1 MKEKRY
7 VIIGNSTAAIAAAE
21 NIRKLDKTGSIT
33 FLSEEEYPAYGRP
46 LISYYLLGK
55 TRAENMS
62 VRPADFYEKLG
73 ATLRLGVRA
82 ERIDTAKRQVILRGG
97 ERIRYDKLLV
107 ATGSRPFVPNVEGYE
122 KVKDKFTFMTFSDA
136 LALEKKLTPQA
147 RVLIVGAGLI
157 GLKCVEGILDRVGSV
172 TVVDLAARILPSI
185 LDEEGSAIV
194 QERLEARGVS
204 FILGDCAVRYAPGLA
219 TLRSGK
225 GVPFDILVIAA
236 GVRPNVSLVREAG
249 GEVNR
254 GIVVNDR
261 QKTTIPDVY
270 AAGDNCESYDICSGT
285 RRILALLPN
294 AAFRGETAGRN
305 MAGGDAAFDKAAP
318 FNALGLFDTHIATAG
333 VYEGETYTDT
343 SEGYKKL
350 FVKDNKLVGFILID
364 CIERAGI
371 YTSLIREQTPLDTVD
386 FELLKKNPVLMAF
399 ARGTREEY
407 LTRRR

>member
-1 MKEKRY
+1 MQY
-7 VIIGNSTAAIAAAE
+7 VIIGNSTAATFAIE
-21 NIRKLDKTGSIT
+21 GIRAVDKAGSIT
-33 FLSEEEYPAYGRP
+33 VISDETRPAYGRP
-46 LISYYLLGK
+46 LISYYLCGRIKL
-55 TRAENMS
+55 ENTDYRS
-62 VRPADFYEKLG
+62 ASFYTDNGVAVKY
-73 ATLRLGVRA
+73 GVRA
-82 ERIDTAKRQVILRGG
+82 EKIDPEKKTVALSDGSAIDYG
-97 ERIRYDKLLV
+97 KLLV
-107 ATGSRPFVPNVEGYE
+107 ATGSSPLVPPAEGLDTVPYH
-122 KVKDKFTFMTFSDA
+122 TFMTMDSA
-136 LALEKKLTPQA
+136 LALEKELSPEK
-147 RVLIVGAGLI
+147 RVLVVGAGLI

-225 GVPFDILVIAA
+225 EVPFDILVIAA

-261 QKTTIPDVY
+261 QETTIPDVY

-294 AAFRGETAGRN
+294 AAFQGETAGRN

-333 VYEGETYTDT
+333 VYEGEAYTDT

>member
-1 MKEKRY
+1 MQY
-7 VIIGNSTAAIAAAE
+7 VIIGNSTAATFAVE
-21 NIRKLDKTGSIT
+21 GIRAVDKAGSIT
-33 FLSEEEYPAYGRP
+33 VISDETRPAYGRP
-46 LISYYLLGK
+46 LISYYLYGRIKL
-55 TRAENMS
+55 ENTDYRS
-62 VRPADFYEKLG
+62 ASFYMDNGVTVKY
-73 ATLRLGVRA
+73 GVRA
-82 ERIDTAKRQVILRGG
+82 EKIDPEKKNVALSDGSTIG
-97 ERIRYDKLLV
+97 YDKLLV
-107 ATGSRPFVPNVEGYE
+107 ATGSSPLVPPAEGLDTVPYH
-122 KVKDKFTFMTFSDA
+122 TFMTMDSA
-136 LALEKKLTPQA
+136 LALEKELSPEK
-147 RVLIVGAGLI
+147 RVLVVGAGLI

-225 GVPFDILVIAA
+225 EVPFDILVIAA

-261 QKTTIPDVY
+261 QETTIPDVY

-294 AAFRGETAGRN
+294 AAFQGETAGRN

>member
-1 MKEKRY
+1 MQY
-7 VIIGNSTAAIAAAE
+7 VIIGNSTAATFAIE
-21 NIRKLDKTGSIT
+21 GIRAVDKAGSIT
-33 FLSEEEYPAYGRP
+33 VISDETRPAYGRP
-46 LISYYLLGK
+46 LISYYLYGRIKL
-55 TRAENMS
+55 ENTDYRS
-62 VRPADFYEKLG
+62 ASFYTDNGVTVKY
-73 ATLRLGVRA
+73 GVRA
-82 ERIDTAKRQVILRGG
+82 EKIDPEKKNVALSDGSTIG
-97 ERIRYDKLLV
+97 YDKLLV
-107 ATGSRPFVPNVEGYE
+107 ATGSSPLVPPAEGLDTVPYH
-122 KVKDKFTFMTFSDA
+122 TFMTMDSA
-136 LALEKKLTPQA
+136 LALEKELSPEK
-147 RVLIVGAGLI
+147 RVLVVGAGLI

-194 QERLEARGVS
+194 QERLEACGVN
-204 FILGDCAVRYAPGLA
+204 FVLGDCAVRYAPGLA

-225 GVPFDILVIAA
+225 EVPFDILVIAA

-261 QKTTIPDVY
+261 QETTIPDVY

-294 AAFRGETAGRN
+294 AAFQGETAGRN

-333 VYEGETYTDT
+333 VYEGEAYTDT

>member
-1 MKEKRY
+1 MQY
-7 VIIGNSTAAIAAAE
+7 VIIGNSTAATFAIE
-21 NIRKLDKTGSIT
+21 GIRAVDKAGSIT
-33 FLSEEEYPAYGRP
+33 VISDETRPAYGRP
-46 LISYYLLGK
+46 LISYYLYGRIKL
-55 TRAENMS
+55 ENTDYRS
-62 VRPADFYEKLG
+62 ASFYTDNGVTVKY
-73 ATLRLGVRA
+73 GVRA
-82 ERIDTAKRQVILRGG
+82 EKIDPEKKNVALSDGSTIG
-97 ERIRYDKLLV
+97 YDKLLV
-107 ATGSRPFVPNVEGYE
+107 ATGSSPLVPPAEGLDTVQYH
-122 KVKDKFTFMTFSDA
+122 TFMTMDSA
-136 LALEKKLTPQA
+136 LALEKELSPEK
-147 RVLIVGAGLI
+147 RVLVVGAGLI

-194 QERLEARGVS
+194 QERLGARGVS

-225 GVPFDILVIAA
+225 EVPFDILVIAA

-261 QKTTIPDVY
+261 QETTIPDVY

-294 AAFRGETAGRN
+294 AAFQGETAGRN

-333 VYEGETYTDT
+333 VYEGEAYTDT

>member
-1 MKEKRY
+1 MQY
-7 VIIGNSTAAIAAAE
+7 VIIGNSTAATFAIE
-21 NIRKLDKTGSIT
+21 GIRAIDRAGSIT
-33 FLSEEEYPAYGRP
+33 VISDETRPAYGRP
-46 LISYYLLGK
+46 LISYYLYGRIRL
-55 TRAENMS
+55 ENTAY
-62 VRPADFYEKLG
+62 RPASFYTDNG
-73 ATLRLGVRA
+73 VTLKYGVRA
-82 ERIDTAKRQVILRGG
+82 EKIDPKKKTVVLSDGSAIG
-97 ERIRYDKLLV
+97 YDKLLV
-107 ATGSRPFVPNVEGYE
+107 ATGSSPLVPPADGLDA
-122 KVKDKFTFMTFSDA
+122 VKYHTFMTMDAA
-136 LALEKKLTPQA
+136 LALEKELSPEK
-147 RVLIVGAGLI
+147 RVLVVGAGLI

-194 QERLEARGVS
+194 QERLEARGVN
-204 FILGDCAVRYAPGLA
+204 FVLGDCAVRYAPGLA

-225 GVPFDILVIAA
+225 EVPFDILVIAA

-261 QKTTIPDVY
+261 QETTIPDVY

-294 AAFRGETAGRN
+294 AAFQGETAGRN

-333 VYEGETYTDT
+333 VYEGEAYTDL

-364 CIERAGI
+364 CIGRAGI
-371 YTSLIREQTPLDTVD
+371 YTSLIREQTPLTTVD
-386 FELLKKNPVLMAF
+386 FELLKKNPALMAF

>member
-1 MKEKRY
+1 MQY
-7 VIIGNSTAAIAAAE
+7 VIIGNSTAATFAIE
-21 NIRKLDKTGSIT
+21 GIRAVDKAGSIT
-33 FLSEEEYPAYGRP
+33 VISDETRPAYGRP
-46 LISYYLLGK
+46 LISYYLYGRIRL
-55 TRAENMS
+55 ENTAY
-62 VRPADFYEKLG
+62 RPASFYTDNG
-73 ATLRLGVRA
+73 VTLKYGVRA
-82 ERIDTAKRQVILRGG
+82 EKIDPKSKTVALSDGSTIG
-97 ERIRYDKLLV
+97 YDKLLV
-107 ATGSRPFVPNVEGYE
+107 ATGSSPLVPPADGLDA
-122 KVKDKFTFMTFSDA
+122 VKYHTFMTMDAA
-136 LALEKKLTPQA
+136 LALEKELSPEK
-147 RVLIVGAGLI
+147 RVLVVGAGLI

-194 QERLEARGVS
+194 QERLEARGVN
-204 FILGDCAVRYAPGLA
+204 FVLGDCAVRYAPGLA
-219 TLRSGK
+219 TLRSGRE
-225 GVPFDILVIAA
+225 VPFDILVIAA
-236 GVRPNVSLVREAG
+236 GVRPNVSLVKEAG

-261 QKTTIPDVY
+261 QETTIPDVY

-294 AAFRGETAGRN
+294 AAFQGETAGRN
-305 MAGGDAAFDKAAP
+305 MAGGDAAFDKAAS

-333 VYEGETYTDT
+333 VYEGEAYTDL

-364 CIERAGI
+364 CIGRAGI
-371 YTSLIREQTPLDTVD
+371 YTSLIREQTPLTTVD
-386 FELLKKNPVLMAF
+386 FELLKKNPALMAF

>member
-1 MKEKRY
+1 MQY
-7 VIIGNSTAAIAAAE
+7 VIIGNSTAATFAIE
-21 NIRKLDKTGSIT
+21 GIRAVDRAGSIT
-33 FLSEEEYPAYGRP
+33 VISDETRPAYGRP
-46 LISYYLLGK
+46 LISYYLYGRIKL
-55 TRAENMS
+55 ENTDYRS
-62 VRPADFYEKLG
+62 ASFYMDNGVTVKY
-73 ATLRLGVRA
+73 GVRA
-82 ERIDTAKRQVILRGG
+82 EKIDPEKKNVALSDGSTIG
-97 ERIRYDKLLV
+97 YDKLLV
-107 ATGSRPFVPNVEGYE
+107 ATGSSPLVPPAEGLDTVQYH
-122 KVKDKFTFMTFSDA
+122 TFMTMDSA
-136 LALEKKLTPQA
+136 LALEKELSPEK
-147 RVLIVGAGLI
+147 RVLVVGAGLI

-194 QERLEARGVS
+194 QERLGARGVS

-225 GVPFDILVIAA
+225 EVPFDILVIAA

-261 QKTTIPDVY
+261 QETTIPDVY

-294 AAFRGETAGRN
+294 AAFQGETAGRN
-305 MAGGDAAFDKAAP
+305 MAGGDAVFDKAAP

-333 VYEGETYTDT
+333 VYEGEAYTDT

-386 FELLKKNPVLMAF
+386 FELLKKNPALMAF
-399 ARGTREEY
+399 ARGTREEI

>member
-1 MKEKRY
+1 MQY
-7 VIIGNSTAAIAAAE
+7 VIIGNSTAATFAIE
-21 NIRKLDKTGSIT
+21 GIRAVDKAGSIT
-33 FLSEEEYPAYGRP
+33 VISDETRPAYGRP
-46 LISYYLLGK
+46 LISYYLYGRIKL
-55 TRAENMS
+55 ENTDYRS
-62 VRPADFYEKLG
+62 ASFYMDNGVTVKY
-73 ATLRLGVRA
+73 GVRA
-82 ERIDTAKRQVILRGG
+82 EKIDPEKKNVALSDGSTIG
-97 ERIRYDKLLV
+97 YDKLLV
-107 ATGSRPFVPNVEGYE
+107 ATGSSPLVPPAEGLDTVQYH
-122 KVKDKFTFMTFSDA
+122 TFMTMDSA
-136 LALEKKLTPQA
+136 LALEKELSPEK
-147 RVLIVGAGLI
+147 RVLVVGAGLI
-157 GLKCVEGILDRVGSV
+157 GLKCVEGVLDRVGSV

-194 QERLEARGVS
+194 QERLGARGVS

-225 GVPFDILVIAA
+225 EVPFDILVIAA

-261 QKTTIPDVY
+261 QETTIPDVY

-294 AAFRGETAGRN
+294 AAFQGETAGRN

-333 VYEGETYTDT
+333 VYEGEAYTDT

>member
-1 MKEKRY
+1 MQY
-7 VIIGNSTAAIAAAE
+7 VIIGNSTAATFAIE
-21 NIRKLDKTGSIT
+21 GIRAVDKAGSIT
-33 FLSEEEYPAYGRP
+33 VISDETRPAYGRP
-46 LISYYLLGK
+46 LISYYLYGRIRL
-55 TRAENMS
+55 ENTAY
-62 VRPADFYEKLG
+62 RPASFYTDNG
-73 ATLRLGVRA
+73 VTLKYGVRA
-82 ERIDTAKRQVILRGG
+82 EKIDSKKKTVALSDGSTIG
-97 ERIRYDKLLV
+97 YDKLLV
-107 ATGSRPFVPNVEGYE
+107 ATGSSPLVPPADGLDA
-122 KVKDKFTFMTFSDA
+122 VKYHTFMTMDAA
-136 LALEKKLTPQA
+136 LALEKELSPEK
-147 RVLIVGAGLI
+147 RVLVVGAGLI

-194 QERLEARGVS
+194 QERLEARGVN
-204 FILGDCAVRYAPGLA
+204 FVLGDCAVRYAPGLA

-225 GVPFDILVIAA
+225 EVPFDILVIAA

-261 QKTTIPDVY
+261 QETTIPDVY

-294 AAFRGETAGRN
+294 AAFQGETAGRN

-333 VYEGETYTDT
+333 VYEGEAYTDL

-364 CIERAGI
+364 CIGRAGI
-371 YTSLIREQTPLDTVD
+371 YTSLIREQTPLTTVD
-386 FELLKKNPVLMAF
+386 FELLKKNPALMAF

>member
-1 MKEKRY
+1 MQY
-7 VIIGNSTAAIAAAE
+7 VIIGNSTAATFAIE
-21 NIRKLDKTGSIT
+21 GIRAVDKAGSIT
-33 FLSEEEYPAYGRP
+33 VISDETRPAYGRP
-46 LISYYLLGK
+46 LISYYLYGRIKL
-55 TRAENMS
+55 ENTDYRS
-62 VRPADFYEKLG
+62 ASFYTDNG
-73 ATLRLGVRA
+73 VTLKYGVRA
-82 ERIDTAKRQVILRGG
+82 EKIDPKKKTVALSDGSTIG
-97 ERIRYDKLLV
+97 YDKLLV
-107 ATGSRPFVPNVEGYE
+107 ATGSSPLVPPADGLDT
-122 KVKDKFTFMTFSDA
+122 VKYHTFMTMDAA
-136 LALEKKLTPQA
+136 LALEKELSPEK
-147 RVLIVGAGLI
+147 RVLVVGAGLI

-194 QERLEARGVS
+194 QERLEARGVN
-204 FILGDCAVRYAPGLA
+204 FVLGDCAVRYAPGLA
-219 TLRSGK
+219 TLRSGRE
-225 GVPFDILVIAA
+225 VPFDILVIAA

-261 QKTTIPDVY
+261 QETTIPDVY

-294 AAFRGETAGRN
+294 AAFQGETAGRN

-333 VYEGETYTDT
+333 VYEGEAYTDL

>member
-1 MKEKRY
+1 MQY
-7 VIIGNSTAAIAAAE
+7 VIIGNSTAATFAIE
-21 NIRKLDKTGSIT
+21 GIRAVDKAGSIT
-33 FLSEEEYPAYGRP
+33 VISDETRPAYGRP
-46 LISYYLLGK
+46 LISYYLYGRIRL
-55 TRAENMS
+55 ENTAY
-62 VRPADFYEKLG
+62 RPASFYTDNG
-73 ATLRLGVRA
+73 VTLKYGVRA
-82 ERIDTAKRQVILRGG
+82 EKIDPKKKTVVLSDGSTIG
-97 ERIRYDKLLV
+97 YDKLLV
-107 ATGSRPFVPNVEGYE
+107 ATGSSPLVPPADGLDA
-122 KVKDKFTFMTFSDA
+122 VKYHTFMTMDAA
-136 LALEKKLTPQA
+136 LALEKELSPEK
-147 RVLIVGAGLI
+147 RVLVVGAGLI

-185 LDEEGSAIV
+185 LDEESSAIV
-194 QERLEARGVS
+194 QERLETRGVN
-204 FILGDCAVRYAPGLA
+204 FVLGDCAVRYAPGLA

-225 GVPFDILVIAA
+225 EVPFDILVIAA

-261 QKTTIPDVY
+261 QETTIPDVY

-294 AAFRGETAGRN
+294 AAFQGETAGRN

-333 VYEGETYTDT
+333 VYEGEAYTDL

-364 CIERAGI
+364 CIGRAGI
-371 YTSLIREQTPLDTVD
+371 YTSLIREQTPLTTVD
-386 FELLKKNPVLMAF
+386 FELLKKNPALMAF

>member
-1 MKEKRY
+1 MQY
-7 VIIGNSTAAIAAAE
+7 VIIGNSTAATFAIE
-21 NIRKLDKTGSIT
+21 GIRAVDRAGSIT
-33 FLSEEEYPAYGRP
+33 VISDETRPAYGRP
-46 LISYYLLGK
+46 LISYYLYGRIKL
-55 TRAENMS
+55 ENTDYRS
-62 VRPADFYEKLG
+62 ASFYTDNGVTVKY
-73 ATLRLGVRA
+73 GVRA
-82 ERIDTAKRQVILRGG
+82 EKIDPEKKNVALSDGSTIG
-97 ERIRYDKLLV
+97 YDKLLV
-107 ATGSRPFVPNVEGYE
+107 ATGSSPLVPPAEGLDTVQYH
-122 KVKDKFTFMTFSDA
+122 TFMTMDSA
-136 LALEKKLTPQA
+136 LALEKELSSEK
-147 RVLIVGAGLI
+147 RVLVVGAGLI

-194 QERLEARGVS
+194 QERLGARGVS

-225 GVPFDILVIAA
+225 EVPFDILVIAA

-261 QKTTIPDVY
+261 QETTIPDVY

-294 AAFRGETAGRN
+294 AAFQGETAGRN

-333 VYEGETYTDT
+333 VYEGEAYTDT

-386 FELLKKNPVLMAF
+386 FELLKKNPALMAF
-399 ARGTREEY
+399 ARGTRAEI

>member
-1 MKEKRY
+1 MQY
-7 VIIGNSTAAIAAAE
+7 VIIGNSTAATFAIE
-21 NIRKLDKTGSIT
+21 GIRAVDKAGSIT
-33 FLSEEEYPAYGRP
+33 VISDETRPAYGRP
-46 LISYYLLGK
+46 LISYYLYGRIKL
-55 TRAENMS
+55 ENTDYRS
-62 VRPADFYEKLG
+62 ASFYTDNG
-73 ATLRLGVRA
+73 VTLKYGVRA
-82 ERIDTAKRQVILRGG
+82 EKIDPKKKTVALSDGSTIG
-97 ERIRYDKLLV
+97 YDKLLV
-107 ATGSRPFVPNVEGYE
+107 ATGSSPLVPPADGLDT
-122 KVKDKFTFMTFSDA
+122 VKYHTFMTMDAA
-136 LALEKKLTPQA
+136 LALEKELSPEK
-147 RVLIVGAGLI
+147 RVLVVGAGLI

-194 QERLEARGVS
+194 QERLEARGVN
-204 FILGDCAVRYAPGLA
+204 FVLGDCAVRYAPGLA
-219 TLRSGK
+219 TLRSGRE
-225 GVPFDILVIAA
+225 VPFDILVIAA

-261 QKTTIPDVY
+261 QETTIPDVY

-294 AAFRGETAGRN
+294 AAFQGETAGRN

-333 VYEGETYTDT
+333 VYEGEAYTDL

-364 CIERAGI
+364 CIGRAGI
-371 YTSLIREQTPLDTVD
+371 YTSLIREQTPLTTVD
-386 FELLKKNPVLMAF
+386 FELLKKNPALMAF

>member
-1 MKEKRY
+1 MQY
-7 VIIGNSTAAIAAAE
+7 VIIGNSTAATFAIE
-21 NIRKLDKTGSIT
+21 GIRAIDRAGCIT
-33 FLSEEEYPAYGRP
+33 VISDETRPAYGRP
-46 LISYYLLGK
+46 LISYYLYGRIRL
-55 TRAENMS
+55 ENTAY
-62 VRPADFYEKLG
+62 RPASFYTDNG
-73 ATLRLGVRA
+73 VTLKYGVRA
-82 ERIDTAKRQVILRGG
+82 EKIDPKKKTVALSDGSAIG
-97 ERIRYDKLLV
+97 YDKLLV
-107 ATGSRPFVPNVEGYE
+107 ATGSSPLVPPADGLDA
-122 KVKDKFTFMTFSDA
+122 VKYHTFMTMDSA
-136 LALEKKLTPQA
+136 LALEKELSPEK
-147 RVLIVGAGLI
+147 RVLVVGAGLI

-194 QERLEARGVS
+194 QERLEARGVN
-204 FILGDCAVRYAPGLA
+204 FVLGDCAVRYAPGLA
-219 TLRSGK
+219 TLRSGRE
-225 GVPFDILVIAA
+225 VPFDILVIAA

-261 QKTTIPDVY
+261 QETTIPDVY

-294 AAFRGETAGRN
+294 AAFQGETAGRN

-333 VYEGETYTDT
+333 VYEGEAYTDL

-386 FELLKKNPVLMAF
+386 FELLKKNPALMAF

>member
-1 MKEKRY
+1 MQY
-7 VIIGNSTAAIAAAE
+7 VIIGNSTAATFAIE
-21 NIRKLDKTGSIT
+21 GIRAVDRAGSIT
-33 FLSEEEYPAYGRP
+33 VISDETRPAYGRP
-46 LISYYLLGK
+46 LISYYLYGRIRL
-55 TRAENMS
+55 ENTAY
-62 VRPADFYEKLG
+62 RPASFYTDNG
-73 ATLRLGVRA
+73 VTLKYGVRA
-82 ERIDTAKRQVILRGG
+82 EKIDPKKKTVALSDGSTIG
-97 ERIRYDKLLV
+97 YDKLLV
-107 ATGSRPFVPNVEGYE
+107 ATGSSPLVPPADGLDTVIYH
-122 KVKDKFTFMTFSDA
+122 TFMTMDAA
-136 LALEKKLTPQA
+136 LALEKELSPEK
-147 RVLIVGAGLI
+147 RVLVVGAGLI
-157 GLKCVEGILDRVGSV
+157 GLKFVEGILDRVGSV

-194 QERLEARGVS
+194 QERLEECGVN
-204 FILGDCAVRYAPGLA
+204 FVLGDCAVRYAPGLA

-225 GVPFDILVIAA
+225 EVPFDILVIAA

-261 QKTTIPDVY
+261 QETTIPDVY

-294 AAFRGETAGRN
+294 AAFQGETAGRN

-333 VYEGETYTDT
+333 VYEGEAYTDL

-364 CIERAGI
+364 CIGRAGI
-371 YTSLIREQTPLDTVD
+371 YTSLIREQTPLTTVD
-386 FELLKKNPVLMAF
+386 FEQLKKNPALMAF

>member
-1 MKEKRY
+1 MQY
-7 VIIGNSTAAIAAAE
+7 VIIGNSTAATFAIE
-21 NIRKLDKTGSIT
+21 GIRAVDKAGSIT
-33 FLSEEEYPAYGRP
+33 VISDETRPAYGRP
-46 LISYYLLGK
+46 LISYYLYGRIKL
-55 TRAENMS
+55 ENTDYRS
-62 VRPADFYEKLG
+62 ASFYTDNG
-73 ATLRLGVRA
+73 VTLKYGVRA
-82 ERIDTAKRQVILRGG
+82 EKIDPKKKTVALSDGSTIG
-97 ERIRYDKLLV
+97 YDKLLV
-107 ATGSRPFVPNVEGYE
+107 ATGSSPLVPPADGLDT
-122 KVKDKFTFMTFSDA
+122 VKYHTFMTMDAA
-136 LALEKKLTPQA
+136 LALEKELSPEK
-147 RVLIVGAGLI
+147 RVLVVGAGLI

-194 QERLEARGVS
+194 QERLEARGVN
-204 FILGDCAVRYAPGLA
+204 FVLGDCAVRYAPGLA

-225 GVPFDILVIAA
+225 EVPFDILVIAA

-261 QKTTIPDVY
+261 QETTIPDVY

-294 AAFRGETAGRN
+294 AAFQGETAGRN

-333 VYEGETYTDT
+333 VYEGEAYTDL

-364 CIERAGI
+364 CIGRAGI
-371 YTSLIREQTPLDTVD
+371 YTSLIREQTPLTTVD
-386 FELLKKNPVLMAF
+386 FEQLKKNPALMAF
-399 ARGTREEY
+399 VRGTREEY

>member
-1 MKEKRY
+1 MQY
-7 VIIGNSTAAIAAAE
+7 VIIGNSTAATFAVE
-21 NIRKLDKTGSIT
+21 GIRAVDKAGSIT
-33 FLSEEEYPAYGRP
+33 VISDETRPAYGRP
-46 LISYYLLGK
+46 LISYYLYGRIKL
-55 TRAENMS
+55 ENTDYRS
-62 VRPADFYEKLG
+62 AFFYTDNGVTVKY
-73 ATLRLGVRA
+73 GVRA
-82 ERIDTAKRQVILRGG
+82 EKIDPEKKNVALSDGSTIG
-97 ERIRYDKLLV
+97 YDKLLV
-107 ATGSRPFVPNVEGYE
+107 ATGSSPLVPPAEGLDTVQYH
-122 KVKDKFTFMTFSDA
+122 TFMTMDSA
-136 LALEKKLTPQA
+136 LALEKKLSPEK
-147 RVLIVGAGLI
+147 RVLVVGAGLI

-194 QERLEARGVS
+194 QERLEARGVN
-204 FILGDCAVRYAPGLA
+204 FVLGDCAVRYAPGLA
-219 TLRSGK
+219 TLRSGRE
-225 GVPFDILVIAA
+225 VPFDILVIAA
-236 GVRPNVSLVREAG
+236 GVRPNVSLVKEAG

-261 QKTTIPDVY
+261 QETTIPDVY

-294 AAFRGETAGRN
+294 AAFQGETAGRN

-333 VYEGETYTDT
+333 VYEGEAYTDT

-386 FELLKKNPVLMAF
+386 FELLKKNPALMAF
-399 ARGTREEY
+399 ARGTRAEI

>member
-1 MKEKRY
+1 MQY
-7 VIIGNSTAAIAAAE
+7 VIIGNSTAATFAIE
-21 NIRKLDKTGSIT
+21 GIRAVDRAGSIT
-33 FLSEEEYPAYGRP
+33 VISDETRPAYGRP
-46 LISYYLLGK
+46 LISYYLYGRIKL
-55 TRAENMS
+55 ENTDYRS
-62 VRPADFYEKLG
+62 ASFYTDNGVTVKY
-73 ATLRLGVRA
+73 GVRA
-82 ERIDTAKRQVILRGG
+82 EKIDPEKKNVALSDGSTIG
-97 ERIRYDKLLV
+97 YDKLLV
-107 ATGSRPFVPNVEGYE
+107 ATGSSPLVPPAEGLDTVPYH
-122 KVKDKFTFMTFSDA
+122 TFMTMDSA
-136 LALEKKLTPQA
+136 LALEKELSPEK
-147 RVLIVGAGLI
+147 RVLVVGAGLI
-157 GLKCVEGILDRVGSV
+157 GLKCVEGVLDRVGSV

-185 LDEEGSAIV
+185 LVEEGSAIV
-194 QERLEARGVS
+194 QKRLEACGVN
-204 FILGDCAVRYAPGLA
+204 FVLGDCAVRYAPGLA

-225 GVPFDILVIAA
+225 EVPFDILVIAA

-261 QKTTIPDVY
+261 QETTIPDVY

-294 AAFRGETAGRN
+294 AAFQGETAGRN

-333 VYEGETYTDT
+333 VYEGEAYTDT

-386 FELLKKNPVLMAF
+386 FELLKKNPALMAF
-399 ARGTREEY
+399 ARGAREEI

>member
-1 MKEKRY
+1 MQY
-7 VIIGNSTAAIAAAE
+7 VIIGNSTAATFAIE
-21 NIRKLDKTGSIT
+21 GIRAVDKAGSIT
-33 FLSEEEYPAYGRP
+33 VISDETRPAYGRP
-46 LISYYLLGK
+46 LISYYLYGRIKL
-55 TRAENMS
+55 ENTDYRS
-62 VRPADFYEKLG
+62 ASFYTDNG
-73 ATLRLGVRA
+73 VTLKYGVRA
-82 ERIDTAKRQVILRGG
+82 EKIDPKKKTVALSDGSTIG
-97 ERIRYDKLLV
+97 YDKLLV
-107 ATGSRPFVPNVEGYE
+107 ATGSSPLVPPADGLDT
-122 KVKDKFTFMTFSDA
+122 VKYHTFMTMDAA
-136 LALEKKLTPQA
+136 LALEKELSPEK
-147 RVLIVGAGLI
+147 RVLVVGAGLI

-194 QERLEARGVS
+194 QERLEARGVN
-204 FILGDCAVRYAPGLA
+204 FVLGDCAVRYAPGLA

-225 GVPFDILVIAA
+225 EVSFDILVIAA
-236 GVRPNVSLVREAG
+236 GVRPNVSLVKEAG

-261 QKTTIPDVY
+261 QETTIPDVY

-294 AAFRGETAGRN
+294 AAFQGETAGRN

-333 VYEGETYTDT
+333 VYEGEAYTDL

-371 YTSLIREQTPLDTVD
+371 YTSLIREQTPLTTVD
-386 FELLKKNPVLMAF
+386 FELLKKNPALMAF

>member
-1 MKEKRY
+1 MQY
-7 VIIGNSTAAIAAAE
+7 VIIGNSTAATFAIE
-21 NIRKLDKTGSIT
+21 GIRAVDRAGSIT
-33 FLSEEEYPAYGRP
+33 VISDETRPAYGRP
-46 LISYYLLGK
+46 LISYYLYGRIKL
-55 TRAENMS
+55 ENTDYRS
-62 VRPADFYEKLG
+62 ASFYTDNGVTVKY
-73 ATLRLGVRA
+73 GVRA
-82 ERIDTAKRQVILRGG
+82 EKIDPEKKNVALSDGSTIG
-97 ERIRYDKLLV
+97 YDKLLV
-107 ATGSRPFVPNVEGYE
+107 ATGSSPLVPPAEGLDTVQYH
-122 KVKDKFTFMTFSDA
+122 TFMTMDSA
-136 LALEKKLTPQA
+136 LALEKELSPEK
-147 RVLIVGAGLI
+147 RVLVVGAGLI

-194 QERLEARGVS
+194 QERLEACGVN
-204 FILGDCAVRYAPGLA
+204 FVLGDCAVRYAPGLA

-225 GVPFDILVIAA
+225 EVPFDILVIAA

-261 QKTTIPDVY
+261 QETTIPDVY

-294 AAFRGETAGRN
+294 AAFQGETAGRN

-333 VYEGETYTDT
+333 VYEGEAYTDT

>member
-1 MKEKRY
+1 MQY
-7 VIIGNSTAAIAAAE
+7 VIIGNSTAATFAIE
-21 NIRKLDKTGSIT
+21 GIRAVDKAGSIT
-33 FLSEEEYPAYGRP
+33 VISDETRPAYGRP
-46 LISYYLLGK
+46 LISYYLYGRIKL
-55 TRAENMS
+55 ENTDYRS
-62 VRPADFYEKLG
+62 ASFYTDNGVTVKY
-73 ATLRLGVRA
+73 GVRA
-82 ERIDTAKRQVILRGG
+82 EKIDPEKKNVALSDGSTIG
-97 ERIRYDKLLV
+97 YDKLLV
-107 ATGSRPFVPNVEGYE
+107 ATGSSPLVPPAEGLDTVPYH
-122 KVKDKFTFMTFSDA
+122 TFMTMDSA
-136 LALEKKLTPQA
+136 LALEKELSPEK
-147 RVLIVGAGLI
+147 RVLVVGAGLI
-157 GLKCVEGILDRVGSV
+157 GLKCVEGVLDRVGSV

-225 GVPFDILVIAA
+225 EGPFDILVIAA

-261 QKTTIPDVY
+261 QETTIPDVY

-294 AAFRGETAGRN
+294 AAFQGETAGRN
-305 MAGGDAAFDKAAP
+305 MAGGDAAFDKATP

-333 VYEGETYTDT
+333 VYEGEAYTDT

>member
-1 MKEKRY
+1 MQY
-7 VIIGNSTAAIAAAE
+7 VIIGNSTAATFAIE
-21 NIRKLDKTGSIT
+21 GIRAVDRAGSIT
-33 FLSEEEYPAYGRP
+33 VISDETRPAYGRP
-46 LISYYLLGK
+46 LISYYLYGRIKL
-55 TRAENMS
+55 ENTDYRS
-62 VRPADFYEKLG
+62 ASFYTDNG
-73 ATLRLGVRA
+73 VTLKYGVRA
-82 ERIDTAKRQVILRGG
+82 EKIDPKKKTVALSDGSTIG
-97 ERIRYDKLLV
+97 YDKLLV
-107 ATGSRPFVPNVEGYE
+107 ATGSSPLVPPADGLDT
-122 KVKDKFTFMTFSDA
+122 VKYHTFMTMDAA
-136 LALEKKLTPQA
+136 LALEKELSPEK
-147 RVLIVGAGLI
+147 RVLVVGAGLI

-194 QERLEARGVS
+194 QERLEARGVN
-204 FILGDCAVRYAPGLA
+204 FVLGDCAVRYAPGLA
-219 TLRSGK
+219 TLRSGRE
-225 GVPFDILVIAA
+225 VPFDILVIAA

-261 QKTTIPDVY
+261 QETTIPDVY

-294 AAFRGETAGRN
+294 AAFQGETAGRN

-333 VYEGETYTDT
+333 VYEGEAYTDL

-364 CIERAGI
+364 CIGRAGI
-371 YTSLIREQTPLDTVD
+371 YTSLIREQTPLTTVD
-386 FELLKKNPVLMAF
+386 FELLKKNPALMAF

>member
-1 MKEKRY
+1 MQY
-7 VIIGNSTAAIAAAE
+7 VIIGNSTAATFAIE
-21 NIRKLDKTGSIT
+21 GIRAVDRAGSIT
-33 FLSEEEYPAYGRP
+33 VISDETRPAYGRP
-46 LISYYLLGK
+46 LISYYLYGRIKL
-55 TRAENMS
+55 ENTDYRS
-62 VRPADFYEKLG
+62 ASFYTDNGVTVKY
-73 ATLRLGVRA
+73 GVRA
-82 ERIDTAKRQVILRGG
+82 EKIDPEKKNVALSDGSTIG
-97 ERIRYDKLLV
+97 YDKLLV
-107 ATGSRPFVPNVEGYE
+107 ATGSSPLVPPAEGLDTVQYH
-122 KVKDKFTFMTFSDA
+122 TFMTMDSA
-136 LALEKKLTPQA
+136 LALEKELSPEK
-147 RVLIVGAGLI
+147 RVLVVGAGLI

-194 QERLEARGVS
+194 QERLGARGVS

-225 GVPFDILVIAA
+225 EVPFDILVIAA

-261 QKTTIPDVY
+261 QETTIPDVY

-294 AAFRGETAGRN
+294 AAFQGETAGRN
-305 MAGGDAAFDKAAP
+305 MAGGDAVFDKAAP

-333 VYEGETYTDT
+333 VYEGEAYTDT

-386 FELLKKNPVLMAF
+386 FELLKKNPALMAF
-399 ARGTREEY
+399 ARGTREEI

>member
-1 MKEKRY
+1 MQY
-7 VIIGNSTAAIAAAE
+7 VIIGNSTAATFAIE
-21 NIRKLDKTGSIT
+21 GIRAVDKAGSIT
-33 FLSEEEYPAYGRP
+33 VISDETRPAYGRP
-46 LISYYLLGK
+46 LISYYLYGRIKL
-55 TRAENMS
+55 ENTDYRS
-62 VRPADFYEKLG
+62 ASFYTDNG
-73 ATLRLGVRA
+73 VTLKYGVRA
-82 ERIDTAKRQVILRGG
+82 EKIDPKKKTVALSDGSTIG
-97 ERIRYDKLLV
+97 YDKLLV
-107 ATGSRPFVPNVEGYE
+107 ATGSSPLVPPADGLDT
-122 KVKDKFTFMTFSDA
+122 VKYHTFMTMDAA
-136 LALEKKLTPQA
+136 LALEKELSPEK
-147 RVLIVGAGLI
+147 RVLVVGAGLI

-185 LDEEGSAIV
+185 LDQEGSAIV
-194 QERLEARGVS
+194 QERLEARGVN
-204 FILGDCAVRYAPGLA
+204 FVLGDCAVRYAPGLA

-225 GVPFDILVIAA
+225 EVPFDILVIAA

-261 QKTTIPDVY
+261 QETTIPDVY

-294 AAFRGETAGRN
+294 AAFQGETAGRN

-333 VYEGETYTDT
+333 VYEGEAYTDL

-364 CIERAGI
+364 CIGRAGI

-386 FELLKKNPVLMAF
+386 FELLKKNPALMAF

>member
-1 MKEKRY
+1 MQY
-7 VIIGNSTAAIAAAE
+7 VIIGNSTAATFAIE
-21 NIRKLDKTGSIT
+21 GIRAVDKAGSIT
-33 FLSEEEYPAYGRP
+33 VISDETRPAYGRP
-46 LISYYLLGK
+46 LISYYLYGRIKL
-55 TRAENMS
+55 ENTDYRS
-62 VRPADFYEKLG
+62 ASFYTDNG
-73 ATLRLGVRA
+73 VTLKYGVRA
-82 ERIDTAKRQVILRGG
+82 EKIDPKKKTVALSDGSTIG
-97 ERIRYDKLLV
+97 YDKLLV
-107 ATGSRPFVPNVEGYE
+107 ATGSSPLVPPADGLDT
-122 KVKDKFTFMTFSDA
+122 VKYHTFMTMDAA
-136 LALEKKLTPQA
+136 LALEKELSPEK
-147 RVLIVGAGLI
+147 RVLVVGAGLI

-194 QERLEARGVS
+194 QERLEARGVN
-204 FILGDCAVRYAPGLA
+204 FVLGDCAVRYAPGLA

-225 GVPFDILVIAA
+225 EVPFDILVIAA

-261 QKTTIPDVY
+261 QETTIPDVY

-294 AAFRGETAGRN
+294 AAFQGETAGRN

-333 VYEGETYTDT
+333 VYEGEAYTDL

-386 FELLKKNPVLMAF
+386 FELLKKNPALMAF

>member
-1 MKEKRY
+1 MQY
-7 VIIGNSTAAIAAAE
+7 VIIGNSTAATFAIE
-21 NIRKLDKTGSIT
+21 GIRAVDKAGSIT
-33 FLSEEEYPAYGRP
+33 VISDETRPAYGRP
-46 LISYYLLGK
+46 LISYYLYGRIKL
-55 TRAENMS
+55 ENTDYRS
-62 VRPADFYEKLG
+62 ASFYMDNGVTVKY
-73 ATLRLGVRA
+73 GVRA
-82 ERIDTAKRQVILRGG
+82 EKIDPEKKNVALSDGSTIG
-97 ERIRYDKLLV
+97 YDKLLV
-107 ATGSRPFVPNVEGYE
+107 ATGSSPLVPPAEGLDTVQYH
-122 KVKDKFTFMTFSDA
+122 TFMTMDSA
-136 LALEKKLTPQA
+136 LALEKELSPEK
-147 RVLIVGAGLI
+147 RVLVVGAGLI

-194 QERLEARGVS
+194 QERLEARGVN
-204 FILGDCAVRYAPGLA
+204 FVLGDCAVRYAPGLA

-225 GVPFDILVIAA
+225 EVPFDILVIAA

-261 QKTTIPDVY
+261 QETTIPDVY

-294 AAFRGETAGRN
+294 AAFQGETAGRN

-333 VYEGETYTDT
+333 VYEGEAYTDT

>member
-1 MKEKRY
+1 MQY
-7 VIIGNSTAAIAAAE
+7 VIIGNSTAATFAIE
-21 NIRKLDKTGSIT
+21 GIRAIDRAGCIT
-33 FLSEEEYPAYGRP
+33 VISDETRPAYGRP
-46 LISYYLLGK
+46 LISYYLYGRIKL
-55 TRAENMS
+55 ENTAY
-62 VRPADFYEKLG
+62 RPASFYTDNGVAVKY
-73 ATLRLGVRA
+73 GVRA
-82 ERIDTAKRQVILRGG
+82 EKIDPEKKNVALSDGSAIG
-97 ERIRYDKLLV
+97 YDKLLV
-107 ATGSRPFVPNVEGYE
+107 ATGSSPLVPPAEGLDTVQYH
-122 KVKDKFTFMTFSDA
+122 TFMTMDSA
-136 LALEKKLTPQA
+136 LALEKELSPEK
-147 RVLIVGAGLI
+147 RVLVVGAGLI

-194 QERLEARGVS
+194 QERLEARGVN
-204 FILGDCAVRYAPGLA
+204 FVLGDCAVRYAPGLA

-225 GVPFDILVIAA
+225 EVPFDILVIAA

-261 QKTTIPDVY
+261 QETTIPDVY

-294 AAFRGETAGRN
+294 AAFQGETAGRN

-333 VYEGETYTDT
+333 VYEGEAYTDL

-364 CIERAGI
+364 CIGRAGI
-371 YTSLIREQTPLDTVD
+371 YTSLIREQTPLTTVD
-386 FELLKKNPVLMAF
+386 FELLKKNPALMAF

>member
-1 MKEKRY
+1 MQY
-7 VIIGNSTAAIAAAE
+7 VIIGNSTAATFAIE
-21 NIRKLDKTGSIT
+21 GIRAVDKAGSIT
-33 FLSEEEYPAYGRP
+33 VISDETRPAYGRP
-46 LISYYLLGK
+46 LISYYLYGRIKL
-55 TRAENMS
+55 ENTDYRS
-62 VRPADFYEKLG
+62 ASFYTDNG
-73 ATLRLGVRA
+73 VTLKYGVRA
-82 ERIDTAKRQVILRGG
+82 EKIDPKKKTVALSDGSTIG
-97 ERIRYDKLLV
+97 YDKLLV
-107 ATGSRPFVPNVEGYE
+107 ATGSSPLVPPADGLDT
-122 KVKDKFTFMTFSDA
+122 VKYHTFMTMDAA
-136 LALEKKLTPQA
+136 LALEKELSPEK
-147 RVLIVGAGLI
+147 RVLVVGAGLI

-194 QERLEARGVS
+194 QERLEARGVN
-204 FILGDCAVRYAPGLA
+204 FVLGDCAVRYAPGLA

-225 GVPFDILVIAA
+225 EVPFDILVIAA
-236 GVRPNVSLVREAG
+236 GVRPNVSLVKEAG

-261 QKTTIPDVY
+261 QETTIPDVY

-294 AAFRGETAGRN
+294 AAFQGETAGRN

-333 VYEGETYTDT
+333 VYEGEAYTDL

-386 FELLKKNPVLMAF
+386 FELLKKNPALMAF

>member
-1 MKEKRY
+1 MQY
-7 VIIGNSTAAIAAAE
+7 VIIGNSTAATFAIE
-21 NIRKLDKTGSIT
+21 GIRAIDRAGSIT
-33 FLSEEEYPAYGRP
+33 VISDETRPAYGRP
-46 LISYYLLGK
+46 LISYYLYGRIRL
-55 TRAENMS
+55 ENTAY
-62 VRPADFYEKLG
+62 RPASFYTDNG
-73 ATLRLGVRA
+73 VTLKYGVRA
-82 ERIDTAKRQVILRGG
+82 EKIDPKKKTVALSDGSTIG
-97 ERIRYDKLLV
+97 YDKLLV
-107 ATGSRPFVPNVEGYE
+107 ATGSSPLVPPADGLDA
-122 KVKDKFTFMTFSDA
+122 VKYHTFMTMDAA
-136 LALEKKLTPQA
+136 LALEKELSPEK
-147 RVLIVGAGLI
+147 RVLVVGAGLI

-194 QERLEARGVS
+194 QERLEARGVN
-204 FILGDCAVRYAPGLA
+204 FVLGDCAVRYAPGLA

-225 GVPFDILVIAA
+225 EVPFDILVIAA

-261 QKTTIPDVY
+261 QETTIPDVY

-294 AAFRGETAGRN
+294 AAFQGETAGRN

-333 VYEGETYTDT
+333 VYEGEAYTDL

-364 CIERAGI
+364 CIGRAGI
-371 YTSLIREQTPLDTVD
+371 YTSLIREQTPLTTVD
-386 FELLKKNPVLMAF
+386 FELLKKNPALMAF

>member
-1 MKEKRY
+1 MQY
-7 VIIGNSTAAIAAAE
+7 VIIGNSTAATFAIE
-21 NIRKLDKTGSIT
+21 GIRAVDKAGSIT
-33 FLSEEEYPAYGRP
+33 VISDETRPAYGRP
-46 LISYYLLGK
+46 LISYYLYGRIKL
-55 TRAENMS
+55 ENTDYRS
-62 VRPADFYEKLG
+62 ASFYMDNGVTVKY
-73 ATLRLGVRA
+73 GVRA
-82 ERIDTAKRQVILRGG
+82 EKIDPEKKNVALSDGSTIG
-97 ERIRYDKLLV
+97 YDKLLV
-107 ATGSRPFVPNVEGYE
+107 ATGSSPLVPPAEGLDTAQYH
-122 KVKDKFTFMTFSDA
+122 TFMTMDSA
-136 LALEKKLTPQA
+136 LALEKELSPEK
-147 RVLIVGAGLI
+147 RVLVVGAGLI

-194 QERLEARGVS
+194 QERLEARGVN
-204 FILGDCAVRYAPGLA
+204 FVLGDCAVRYAPGLA

-225 GVPFDILVIAA
+225 EVPFDILVIAA

-261 QKTTIPDVY
+261 QETTIPDVY

-294 AAFRGETAGRN
+294 AAFQGETAGRN
-305 MAGGDAAFDKAAP
+305 MAGGDAAFDKATP

-333 VYEGETYTDT
+333 VYEGEAYTDT

>member
-1 MKEKRY
+1 MQY
-7 VIIGNSTAAIAAAE
+7 VIIGNSTAATFAIE
-21 NIRKLDKTGSIT
+21 GIRAIDRAGSIT
-33 FLSEEEYPAYGRP
+33 VISDETRPAYGRP
-46 LISYYLLGK
+46 LISYYLYGRIKL
-55 TRAENMS
+55 ENTAYRS
-62 VRPADFYEKLG
+62 ASFYTDNG
-73 ATLRLGVRA
+73 VTLKYGVRA
-82 ERIDTAKRQVILRGG
+82 EKIDPKKKTVALSDGSAIG
-97 ERIRYDKLLV
+97 YDKLLV
-107 ATGSRPFVPNVEGYE
+107 ATGSSPLVPPADGLDA
-122 KVKDKFTFMTFSDA
+122 VKYHTFMTMDSA
-136 LALEKKLTPQA
+136 LALEKELSPEK
-147 RVLIVGAGLI
+147 RVLVVGAGLI

-194 QERLEARGVS
+194 QERLEARGVN
-204 FILGDCAVRYAPGLA
+204 FVLGDCAVRYAPGLA

-225 GVPFDILVIAA
+225 EVPFDILVIAA

-261 QKTTIPDVY
+261 QETTIPDVY

-294 AAFRGETAGRN
+294 AAFQGETAGRN

-333 VYEGETYTDT
+333 VYEGEAYTDL

-364 CIERAGI
+364 CIGRAGI
-371 YTSLIREQTPLDTVD
+371 YTSLIREQTPLTTVD
-386 FELLKKNPVLMAF
+386 FELLKKNPALMAF

>member
-1 MKEKRY
+1 MQY
-7 VIIGNSTAAIAAAE
+7 VIIGNSTAATFAIE
-21 NIRKLDKTGSIT
+21 GIRAVDKAGSIT
-33 FLSEEEYPAYGRP
+33 VISDETRPAYGRP
-46 LISYYLLGK
+46 LISYYLYGRIKL
-55 TRAENMS
+55 ENTAY
-62 VRPADFYEKLG
+62 RPASFYTDNG
-73 ATLRLGVRA
+73 VTLKYGVRA
-82 ERIDTAKRQVILRGG
+82 EKIDPKKKTVALSDGSTIG
-97 ERIRYDKLLV
+97 YDKLLV
-107 ATGSRPFVPNVEGYE
+107 ATGSSPLVPPADGLDT
-122 KVKDKFTFMTFSDA
+122 VKYHTFMTMDAA
-136 LALEKKLTPQA
+136 LALEKELSPEK
-147 RVLIVGAGLI
+147 RVLVVGAGLI

-194 QERLEARGVS
+194 QERLEARGVN
-204 FILGDCAVRYAPGLA
+204 FVLGDCAVRYAPGLA

-225 GVPFDILVIAA
+225 EVPFDILVIAA

-261 QKTTIPDVY
+261 QETTIPDVY

-294 AAFRGETAGRN
+294 AAFQGETAGRN

-333 VYEGETYTDT
+333 VYEGEAYTDL

-386 FELLKKNPVLMAF
+386 FELLKKNPALMAF

>member
-1 MKEKRY
+1 MQY
-7 VIIGNSTAAIAAAE
+7 VIIGNSTAATFAIE
-21 NIRKLDKTGSIT
+21 GIRAIDRAGCIT
-33 FLSEEEYPAYGRP
+33 VISDEIRPAYGRP
-46 LISYYLLGK
+46 LISYYLYGRIRL
-55 TRAENMS
+55 ENTAY
-62 VRPADFYEKLG
+62 RPASFYTDNG
-73 ATLRLGVRA
+73 VTLKYGVRA
-82 ERIDTAKRQVILRGG
+82 GKIDPKKKTVALSDGSTIG
-97 ERIRYDKLLV
+97 YDKLLV
-107 ATGSRPFVPNVEGYE
+107 ATGSSPLVPPADGLDA
-122 KVKDKFTFMTFSDA
+122 VKYHTFMTMDAA
-136 LALEKKLTPQA
+136 LALEKELSPEK
-147 RVLIVGAGLI
+147 RVLVVGAGLI

-194 QERLEARGVS
+194 QERLEARGVN
-204 FILGDCAVRYAPGLA
+204 FVLGDCAVRYAPGLA

-225 GVPFDILVIAA
+225 EVPFDILVIAA

-261 QKTTIPDVY
+261 QETTIPDVY

-294 AAFRGETAGRN
+294 AAFQGETAGRN

-333 VYEGETYTDT
+333 VYEGEAYTDL

-364 CIERAGI
+364 CIGRAGI

>member
-1 MKEKRY
+1 MQY
-7 VIIGNSTAAIAAAE
+7 VIIGNSTAATFAIE
-21 NIRKLDKTGSIT
+21 GIRAVDRAGSIT
-33 FLSEEEYPAYGRP
+33 VISDETRPAYGRP
-46 LISYYLLGK
+46 LISYYLYGRIKL
-55 TRAENMS
+55 ENTDYRS
-62 VRPADFYEKLG
+62 ASFYTDNGVAVKY
-73 ATLRLGVRA
+73 GVRA
-82 ERIDTAKRQVILRGG
+82 EKIDPEKKNVALSDGSTIG
-97 ERIRYDKLLV
+97 YDKLLV
-107 ATGSRPFVPNVEGYE
+107 ATGSSPLVPPAEGLDTVQYH
-122 KVKDKFTFMTFSDA
+122 TFMTMDSA
-136 LALEKKLTPQA
+136 LALEKELSPEK
-147 RVLIVGAGLI
+147 RVLVVGAGLI

-225 GVPFDILVIAA
+225 EVPFDILVIAA

-261 QKTTIPDVY
+261 QETTIPDVY

-294 AAFRGETAGRN
+294 AAFQGETAGRN
-305 MAGGDAAFDKAAP
+305 MAGGDAAFDKATP

-333 VYEGETYTDT
+333 VYEGKTYTDT

>member
-1 MKEKRY
+1 MQY
-7 VIIGNSTAAIAAAE
+7 VIIGNSTAATFAIE
-21 NIRKLDKTGSIT
+21 GIRAIDRAGSIT
-33 FLSEEEYPAYGRP
+33 VISDETRPAYGRP
-46 LISYYLLGK
+46 LISYFLYGRIRL
-55 TRAENMS
+55 ENTAY
-62 VRPADFYEKLG
+62 RPASFYTDNG
-73 ATLRLGVRA
+73 VTLKYGVRA
-82 ERIDTAKRQVILRGG
+82 EKIDPKKKTVALSDGSTIG
-97 ERIRYDKLLV
+97 YDKLLV
-107 ATGSRPFVPNVEGYE
+107 ATGSSPLVPPADGLDT
-122 KVKDKFTFMTFSDA
+122 VKYHTFMTMDAA
-136 LALEKKLTPQA
+136 LALEKELSPEK
-147 RVLIVGAGLI
+147 RVLVVGAGLI

-194 QERLEARGVS
+194 QERLEERGVN
-204 FILGDCAVRYAPGLA
+204 FVLGDCAVRYAPGLA

-225 GVPFDILVIAA
+225 EVPFDILVIAA

-261 QKTTIPDVY
+261 QETTIPDVY

-294 AAFRGETAGRN
+294 AAFQGETAGRN

-333 VYEGETYTDT
+333 VYEGEVYTDL

-364 CIERAGI
+364 CIGRAGI
-371 YTSLIREQTPLDTVD
+371 YTSLIREQTPLTTVD
-386 FELLKKNPVLMAF
+386 FELLKKNPALMAF